1 MLIEYIEEA
10 MNLAHYEIIEDEEPF
25 YGEIPQLQG
34 VWATGITLE
43 DCRRN
48 LMEAIE
54 GWIIISLKK
63 NIEIPKLKDIDIHEM
78 LPSTQ

>member
-10 MNLAHYEIIEDEEPF
+10 LNLAHYEIIEDEEPF

-34 VWATGITLE
+34 VWATGKSLE

-48 LMEAIE
+48 LRESLE
-54 GWIIISLKK
+54 GWIIVSLNK
-63 NIEIPKLKDIDIHEM
+63 NIELPKLKDINIYE
-78 LPSTQ
+78 PVSAE